1 LSITKLPFLLDFNF
15 LETYYHYRYGLIF
28 LKREIAMVEGS
39 GKNLVIIGGG
49 PAGYVGAI
57 RASQL
62 QASVTLIEKEE
73 VGGTCLNVGCIPT
86 KVLTSTAHLF
96 LSMKRSDRWGLKTQ
110 GISLDFPQVMK
121 RKQMVAERL
130 VTGVK
135 SLLKTNGVNLIKGT
149 ANFLDEKTIE
159 VKTDKGEIQK
169 IIADKILIATGSV
182 PIMLPIPGMG
192 LEGVVDSTGALSFSE
207 VPKSMLIIGG
217 GAIGCEFAYIYH
229 SFGTQVTIVEM
240 LSQILPGE
248 DPEIVASLRSSL
260 ERAGMKIFTDSKVS
274 KIARGKEGRKI
285 VFISSPKGKI
295 DIEVEKILVSVGRK
309 ANTKNLGLEKLGI
322 RMDRS
327 NVKVDE
333 YLKTNLP
340 DVYAAGDCIGNWLL
354 AHVASMEAELAVEN
368 ALGGEKKMDY
378 TAVPRCIFTHP
389 EIGSVGLTEKQATEQ
404 GIKIKTG
411 KFPFLANGRAQAEN
425 EAEGMVK
432 IIADANSNKILGAHI
447 LGPRATDLIAE
458 LTLAMQMGAKT
469 EDLINTIHAHPTL
482 AEPVREAALKLEGR
496 PIHIT

>member
-1 LSITKLPFLLDFNF
+1 
-15 LETYYHYRYGLIF
+15 
-28 LKREIAMVEGS
+28 MVESS

-62 QASVTLIEKEE
+62 RAKVTLIEKEE

-96 LSMKRSDRWGLKTQ
+96 LNMKRSDRWGLKTS
-110 GISLDFPQVMK
+110 GINLDFQQVMK
-121 RKQMVAERL
+121 RKQMVAQRL

-135 SLLKTNGVNLIKGT
+135 SLLNANRVNLIEGT
-149 ANFLDEKTIE
+149 ATFLDEKTIE
-159 VKTDKGEIQK
+159 VRTGPKTQTSGKDKIQK
-169 IIADKILIATGSV
+169 IEAEKFLIATGSV
-182 PIMLPIPGMG
+182 PIMLPIPGME
-192 LEGVVDSTGALSFSE
+192 LEGVVDSTGALSFSQ

-229 SFGTQVTIVEM
+229 SFGAQVTIVEM

-248 DPEIVASLRSSL
+248 DQEIAASLRTSL
-260 ERAGMKIFTDSKVS
+260 ERSGIRIFTDSKVS
-274 KIARGKEGRKI
+274 KITPGREGKKI
-285 VFISSPKGKI
+285 VSVSSLKEEI

-309 ANTKNLGLEKLGI
+309 ANTKDLGLEKLGI
-322 RMDRS
+322 KMDRS

-333 YLKTNLP
+333 YLRTNLP

-432 IIADANSNKILGAHI
+432 IIADANSKRILGGHI

-458 LTLAMQMGAKT
+458 LTLAIKMGAKT
-469 EDLINTIHAHPTL
+469 EDVIDTIHAHPTL
-482 AEPVREAALKLEGR
+482 SEPIREAVLKLEGR

>member
-1 LSITKLPFLLDFNF
+1 MHSYESSFLLDFNF
-15 LETYYHYRYGLIF
+15 LQTYYHYWNCLIF
-28 LKREIAMVEGS
+28 LKRENTMVESS

-62 QASVTLIEKEE
+62 KVNVTLIEKDE
-73 VGGTCLNVGCIPT
+73 VGGVCLNVGCIPT

-96 LSMKRSDRWGLKTQ
+96 LSMKRSDRWGLKTH
-110 GISLDFPQVMK
+110 GINLDFPQVMR
-121 RKQMVAERL
+121 RKQMVAQRL

-135 SLLKTNGVNLIKGT
+135 SLLKTNGVNLIRGT
-149 ANFLDEKTIE
+149 AKFLDEKVIE
-159 VKTDKGEIQK
+159 VRTDKDKTQK
-169 IIADKILIATGSV
+169 IEADKILIATGSV
-182 PIMLPIPGMG
+182 PIMLPIPGME
-192 LEGVVDSTGALSFSE
+192 LEGVVDSTGALSFAE
-207 VPKSMLIIGG
+207 IPKSMLIIGG

-248 DPEIVASLRSSL
+248 DQEIVASLRTSL
-260 ERAGMKIFTDSKVS
+260 ERAGIKIFTDSKAS
-274 KIARGKEGRKI
+274 KITSGKEGKKI
-285 VFISSPKGKI
+285 ITVSSPKGEI
-295 DIEVEKILVSVGRK
+295 DIETEKILVSVGRK
-309 ANTKNLGLEKLGI
+309 ANTKDLGLEKLGI
-322 RMDRS
+322 KMDRS
-327 NVKVDE
+327 NILVDE

-354 AHVASMEAELAVEN
+354 AHVASQEAEVAVEN
-368 ALGGEKKMDY
+368 ALGAKKKMDY

-389 EIGSVGLTEKQATEQ
+389 EIGSVGLTEKQATDQ

-411 KFPFLANGRAQAEN
+411 KFPFIANGRAQAEN
-425 EAEGMVK
+425 ETEGMVK

-469 EDLINTIHAHPTL
+469 EDVIDTIHAHPTL
-482 AEPVREAALKLEGR
+482 TEPVREAALKLEGR

>member
-1 LSITKLPFLLDFNF
+1 MIES
-15 LETYYHYRYGLIF
+15 
-28 LKREIAMVEGS
+28 S

-62 QASVTLIEKEE
+62 GAKVTLIEKEE

-96 LSMKRSDRWGLKTQ
+96 LNMKRSDRWGLKTS
-110 GISLDFPQVMK
+110 GINLDFQQVMK
-121 RKQMVAERL
+121 RKQMVAQRL

-135 SLLKTNGVNLIKGT
+135 SLLNANRVNLIEGT
-149 ANFLDEKTIE
+149 ATFLDEKTIE
-159 VKTDKGEIQK
+159 VRTGPKTQTSGKDKIQK
-169 IIADKILIATGSV
+169 IEAEKFLIATGSV
-182 PIMLPIPGMG
+182 PIMLPVPGME

-207 VPKSMLIIGG
+207 IPKSMLIIGG

-229 SFGTQVTIVEM
+229 SFGAQITIVEM

-248 DPEIVASLRSSL
+248 DQEIAASLRTSL
-260 ERAGMKIFTDSKVS
+260 ERSGIRIFTDSKVS
-274 KIARGKEGRKI
+274 KITPGREGKKI
-285 VFISSPKGKI
+285 VSVSSLKEEI
-295 DIEVEKILVSVGRK
+295 DIEVEKVLVSVGRK
-309 ANTKNLGLEKLGI
+309 ANTKDLGLEKLGI
-322 RMDRS
+322 KMDRS

-333 YLKTNLP
+333 YLRTNLP

-389 EIGSVGLTEKQATEQ
+389 EIGSVGLTEKQAAEQ

-432 IIADANSNKILGAHI
+432 IIADANSNQILGGHI

-458 LTLAMQMGAKT
+458 LTLAIKMGAKT
-469 EDLINTIHAHPTL
+469 EDVIDTIHAHPTL
-482 AEPVREAALKLEGR
+482 AEPIREAALKLEGR

>member
-1 LSITKLPFLLDFNF
+1 LSTTKLPFLLDFNF
-15 LETYYHYRYGLIF
+15 LQTYYHYRNCLSF
-28 LKREIAMVEGS
+28 LKRENVMVEGL

-62 QASVTLIEKEE
+62 GANVNLIEKDE

-96 LSMKRSDRWGLKTQ
+96 LSMQRSDRWGLKTH
-110 GISLDFPQVMK
+110 GVNVDFPQVMK
-121 RKQMVAERL
+121 RKQMVAQRL

-135 SLLKTNGVNLIKGT
+135 SLLKAHGVNLIKGS
-149 ANFLDEKTIE
+149 ASFLDEKVIE
-159 VKTDKGEIQK
+159 VKTDKDNIQK
-169 IIADKILIATGSV
+169 IEADKILIATGSV
-182 PIMLPIPGMG
+182 PLLLPIPGME
-192 LEGVVDSTGALSFSE
+192 LEGVVDSTGALSFSQ

-229 SFGTQVTIVEM
+229 SFGAQIIIVEM

-248 DPEIVASLRSSL
+248 DPEIVASLRSFL
-260 ERAGMKIFTDSKVS
+260 ERAGMKIFTESKVT
-274 KIARGKEGRKI
+274 KIALGGEGKKI
-285 VFISSPKGKI
+285 VSISSPKEEI
-295 DIEVEKILVSVGRK
+295 EIEVEKVLVSVGRK
-309 ANTKNLGLEKLGI
+309 ANTKDLGLEKTGI
-322 RMDRS
+322 KMGRS
-327 NVKVDE
+327 NIMVDE
-333 YLKTNLP
+333 HLKTNLP

-368 ALGGEKKMDY
+368 ALGKEKKMDY

-389 EIGSVGLTEKQATEQ
+389 EIGSVGLTEKQATDQ
-404 GIKIKTG
+404 GIKIKVG

-432 IIADANSNKILGAHI
+432 LIADANSKKILGAHI

-458 LTLAMQMGAKT
+458 LTLAIKMGAKT
-469 EDLINTIHAHPTL
+469 EDIIDTIHAHPTL
-482 AEPVREAALKLEGR
+482 SETVREAVLKAEGR
-496 PIHIT
+496 PIHMM

>member
-1 LSITKLPFLLDFNF
+1 
-15 LETYYHYRYGLIF
+15 
-28 LKREIAMVEGS
+28 MVENS
-39 GKNLVIIGGG
+39 EKKLVIIGGG

-62 QASVTLIEKEE
+62 KANVTLIEKDE

-96 LSMKRSDRWGLKTQ
+96 LSMKGSNRWGLKAQ
-110 GISLDFPQVMK
+110 EVNLDFPQVMR
-121 RKQMVAERL
+121 RKHMVAQRL

-135 SLLKTNGVNLIKGT
+135 SLLKANGVNLIKGT
-149 ANFLDEKTIE
+149 ANFSDEKVIE
-159 VKTDKGEIQK
+159 VKTDKDEIRRVE
-169 IIADKILIATGSV
+169 ADKILIASGSV
-182 PIMLPIPGMG
+182 PIMLPIPGME

-207 VPKSMLIIGG
+207 IPKSMLIIGG

-229 SFGTQVTIVEM
+229 SFGTQITIVEM

-248 DPEIVASLRSSL
+248 DQEIVASLRTSM
-260 ERAGMKIFTDSKVS
+260 ERAGIKIFTDSKAS
-274 KIARGKEGRKI
+274 KITSGREGKKI
-285 VFISSPKGKI
+285 ITVSSSKGEI
-295 DIEVEKILVSVGRK
+295 DIEAEKILVSVGRK
-309 ANTKNLGLEKLGI
+309 ANTKDLGLEKLGLK
-322 RMDRS
+322 MDRS
-327 NVKVDE
+327 NILVDE

-354 AHVASMEAELAVEN
+354 AHVASQEAELAVEN
-368 ALGGEKKMDY
+368 ALGAKRKMDY
-378 TAVPRCIFTHP
+378 TAVPRCVFTHP
-389 EIGSVGLTEKQATEQ
+389 EIGSVGLTEKQATDQ
-404 GIKIKTG
+404 GMKIKTG

-425 EAEGMVK
+425 ETEGMVK

-458 LTLAMQMGAKT
+458 LTLAMKMEAKT
-469 EDLINTIHAHPTL
+469 EDVIDTIHAHPTL